1 MQSYVIARQMYFE
14 NNISSGFEVPVIKTG
29 CQALLIRS

>member
-14 NNISSGFEVPVIKTG
+14 NSKVVDLK
-29 CQALLIRS
+29 CLLLKLDAWLF